1 MFLAKN
7 VTNLNLFECNAINL
21 KIYYI
26 VEQCGNLI
34 FYEPA
39 TSCPNEIKP
48 ANKFDTALFVTDGA
62 KDAVLRCYVRKKVV
76 DCCLLDTY
84 TIL

>member
-1 MFLAKN
+1 MFLAKK

-21 KIYYI
+21 KIYI
-26 VEQCGNLI
+26 VKQCGNLI

-39 TSCPNEIKP
+39 TSCPNEITP
-48 ANKFDTALFVTDGA
+48 IDKFDTALFVTDEA
-62 KDAVLRCYVRKKVV
+62 KDAVLRCYVRKKIVG
-76 DCCLLDTY
+76 CCLLDTY